1 MDSGFVKTCDEFINS
16 LYLEPVSI
24 SNDSQGR
31 NEKSQ
36 MEFTMLDYAAIR
48 DIFETGPELFKLLVS
63 SLCPSIYGH
72 ELVKAGL
79 LLALFGGTSKYTNDS
94 AFVPVRGDPH
104 VLVVG
109 DPGLGKSQ
117 MLQSCHDVAP
127 KSVFV
132 TATGA
137 TTSGL
142 TVTISKGE
150 INFNHYVL
158 GTWKSFESKVW
169 ITNSGI
175 LVSNKS
181 INDPPYFDFFQ
192 NKTFGMI
199 CHLFAL

>member
-1 MDSGFVKTCDEFINS
+1 MAKVTTEAEADNSYRSNSSHIFTIHETTNIRKKITKISLVCFSAMKKFCTDITNAYRNVYCNKKRHWRIKKTISWKKLVDSGFVKTCDEFVNS

-24 SNDSQGR
+24 LNESQGR

-109 DPGLGKSQ
+109 DPGLGK
-117 MLQSCHDVAP
+117 V
-127 KSVFV
+127 V
-132 TATGA
+132 
-137 TTSGL
+137 
-142 TVTISKGE
+142 IS
-150 INFNHYVL
+150 Y
-158 GTWKSFESKVW
+158 
-169 ITNSGI
+169 
-175 LVSNKS
+175 
-181 INDPPYFDFFQ
+181 
-192 NKTFGMI
+192 
-199 CHLFAL
+199 

>member
-1 MDSGFVKTCDEFINS
+1 MKTCDEFVNS

-24 SNDSQGR
+24 LNESQGR

-150 INFNHYVL
+150 IDFNHYVL
-158 GTWKSFESKVW
+158 GAWKSF
-169 ITNSGI
+169 
-175 LVSNKS
+175 KS
-181 INDPPYFDFFQ
+181 QIQ
-192 NKTFGMI
+192 
-199 CHLFAL
+199 A